1 MLLIILGKKSI
12 DLFHTSFSLEFM
24 CDGMIHRV
32 AFFQSSDSISYG
44 GKILIT
50 GFSSKGNP
58 VIYNLD
64 FIGKGYLR

>member
-1 MLLIILGKKSI
+1 MRWNDIPAG
-12 DLFHTSFSLEFM
+12 
-24 CDGMIHRV
+24 HRV

-58 VIYNLD
+58 VIHNLD